1 MNEPLFNLIH
11 AGCFYAMHYSPI
23 LINFRMYFT
32 RRVESSVDSDQLASQ
47 KPADLDL
54 PCFQNRVNLGLAWQ
68 GLNISSIEQ
77 QENLFLHLKI

>member
-1 MNEPLFNLIH
+1 
-11 AGCFYAMHYSPI
+11 
-23 LINFRMYFT
+23 MYFT

-54 PCFQNRVNLGLAWQ
+54 PCFRNRVNLGLAWQ